1 MIRFLGKQK
10 KSGLSETGGGHIGR
24 TEPTLD
30 RSLFDVRPV
39 SATGQRLAHEMGS
52 IYSFVNRAEWPR
64 KRAEYQD
71 YLDTQ
76 IMLFDRYPD
85 MILIQDVQNF
95 IVVAGRYL
103 WGTEQTGH
111 PDLRYQDAVLRL
123 TAPFEPFIDNISS
136 ALFIYQERLR
146 KVPPADIP
154 RPAPDPDLPCLD
166 AQIRGLE
173 DMLEALE
180 EDPLDEDPLAEDQM
194 DALLMKDKVSPA
206 PDSTPCPGVPGP
218 VRRLHEDHPE
228 LSDRWVSL
236 GNAALRH
243 GAFRCASPDFLMADA
258 EDVHQWRSGMDLDFP
273 HFREVTQYLY
283 GQLLIHAENRV
294 APGGVAPVAA
304 SMADTGQPLTFP
316 PLLLLGE
323 AGIGKT
329 TYLRRV
335 ARDLHLPFAMQSM
348 AGVSGGFVLTGS
360 DSGWKT
366 SKPGWIF
373 LTFLELHTLNPI
385 LMLDEVD
392 KASSGGGN
400 HQNVQEVL
408 LTLLERDTATRF
420 VDEYLSYLQVDLSR
434 VSFVA
439 TANDRSGMSAPL
451 LSRFQVME
459 VPTPSHVQRRT
470 IARNVYLD
478 MVASMGL
485 TRVMQPMISDATLDA
500 VLNGTTGNGNLRDLR
515 GVLRVALGNA
525 MIRAS
530 HVSGASRPI
539 THSPAGVCNPPCMV
553 LIPEDVAASRSPR
566 NMGFTH

>member
-1 MIRFLGKQK
+1 MIRFLGRQK
-10 KSGLSETGGGHIGR
+10 KSGLSETGGGHLGR
-24 TEPTLD
+24 TEPTLA
-30 RSLFDVRPV
+30 RSPFDVRQV
-39 SATGQRLAHEMGS
+39 TATGQRLAYKIGS

-64 KRAEYQD
+64 ERAEYQD
-71 YLDTQ
+71 YLDAQ
-76 IMLFDRYPD
+76 IMLFERYSD
-85 MILIQDVQNF
+85 MISIQDVQNF

-146 KVPPADIP
+146 KVPSADIP
-154 RPAPDPDLPCLD
+154 RPAPDLEPPCLD
-166 AQIRGLE
+166 DQIRGLE

-180 EDPLDEDPLAEDQM
+180 ENPLEDPLVEDQVN
-194 DALLMKDKVSPA
+194 ALLMKDKVPPA
-206 PDSTPCPGVPGP
+206 LDSAPCPGVPSP

-258 EDVHQWRSGMDLDFP
+258 DDVHQWRSGMDLDFP

-294 APGGVAPVAA
+294 APGMAAPG
-304 SMADTGQPLTFP
+304 MGQPLTFP

-348 AGVSGGFVLTGS
+348 AGVSGGFVLTGG

-373 LTFLELHTLNPI
+373 LTFLELHAINPI

-392 KASSGGGN
+392 KTSSGGEN

-439 TANDRSGMSAPL
+439 TANDRSGISAPL

-459 VPTPSHVQRRT
+459 VPSPSHVQRRG
-470 IARNVYLD
+470 IVRNIYRD

-485 TRVMQPMISDATLDA
+485 SHVMDPLISDVTLDA
-500 VLNGTTGNGNLRDLR
+500 VLNGTAGEGNLRDLR

-530 HVSGASRPI
+530 HFSGTSRPI
-539 THSPAGVCNPPCMV
+539 MHSPAGVQPPCRV

-566 NMGFTH
+566 NMGFTS